1 MRPQTLTPPAPC
13 PHNPPTHPRPCAPG
27 AGTRLW
33 GANATGPVTVTV
45 STGAKA
51 TSAAPTEGGAWSVS
65 LPNVDVAATSTVTA
79 TDGKTTDTLTDVA
92 WGEVLLCGGQSNMG
106 FGMCGATVI
115 ASGPHPQTPVQALA
129 ALPTENPIRFFNQHG
144 DANGGAG
151 STVRGNVCKAPCTT
165 SNNGM
170 DGRAVWYKAAKGNAG
185 SASAVCLLTAQS
197 LREKLGGNIPVGAVN
212 SCVGGTPVEPWT
224 PPDGSLYVAHIK
236 PLLPMRF
243 AAALWDQGERDE
255 KTTNTTCAQPPAL
268 HRCEASQKFDGAA
281 AARRWYATEFPRMI
295 QGWRAALET
304 PDLPFVYVK

>member
-1 MRPQTLTPPAPC
+1 M
-13 PHNPPTHPRPCAPG
+13 
-27 AGTRLW
+27 
-33 GANATGPVTVTV
+33 
-45 STGAKA
+45 
-51 TSAAPTEGGAWSVS
+51 
-65 LPNVDVAATSTVTA
+65 DVAATSTVTA

-151 STVRGNVCKAPCTT
+151 STVRGNVCKQPCTT

-197 LREKLGGNIPVGAVN
+197 LREKLV
-212 SCVGGTPVEPWT
+212 SCHDIAGIWVAFVSRCQRYRCGQGKRTKMRGFCDHSSFGEPNAQFLARFRKSVW
-224 PPDGSLYVAHIK
+224 
-236 PLLPMRF
+236 MRQNASGPQESP
-243 AAALWDQGERDE
+243 AAPCPIG
-255 KTTNTTCAQPPAL
+255 
-268 HRCEASQKFDGAA
+268 
-281 AARRWYATEFPRMI
+281 
-295 QGWRAALET
+295 
-304 PDLPFVYVK
+304 